1 MEVAVIKKQSPLAVE
16 EAIKLLQSID
26 VIYTAVLVS
35 LTRPLSPGCL
45 SIRDYKRPLQ
55 TSKNAF
61 NGLVASYIGPYTLHE
76 AVYSAEINAMVFVAG
91 LPIEISSDCPVSI
104 C

>member
-1 MEVAVIKKQSPLAVE
+1 MGHGGSRYK
-16 EAIKLLQSID
+16 EAKSAFD

-35 LTRPLSPGCL
+35 LTRPLSSGRL
-45 SIRDYKRPLQ
+45 SIRYYKRPLQ
-55 TSKNAF
+55 MSNIAF

-76 AVYSAEINAMVFVAG
+76 AVYSAEITAMGFVAG
-91 LPIEISSDCPVSI
+91 LPIDISSDRPVSI

>member
-1 MEVAVIKKQSPLAVE
+1 MGHGGSRYK
-16 EAIKLLQSID
+16 EAKSAFD

-35 LTRPLSPGCL
+35 LTRSLSSGRL
-45 SIRDYKRPLQ
+45 SIRYYKRPLQ
-55 TSKNAF
+55 MSNIAF

-76 AVYSAEINAMVFVAG
+76 AVYSAEITAMGFVAG
-91 LPIEISSDCPVSI
+91 LPIDISSDRPVSI